1 MDQSKW
7 KRALALVIA
16 VLLIAAFG
24 CGKAALDGKVTA
36 EVSPAV
42 VALDAGASSE
52 TDSASAEY
60 SGSAEHTG
68 IYNVDETADESASGS
83 YSSSTP
89 NENTVLVQN
98 AGQLKISSAD
108 INKTG
113 DAEGAFWGGINAAVA
128 VVSRGEMTLFESNVT
143 TNALGGFGLYAS
155 DTGSVLTLAGTYVYT
170 SGDSSPALAVNDGGS
185 VTITGGI
192 LSTEGMDSP
201 CLLLSG
207 GNVTL
212 NGVTLSAA
220 NDELLRVL
228 SGANELSLDN
238 TALAATPILGE
249 GATLLLKLI
258 NGASFT
264 GELGGELP
272 AKVSLSLDAASTL
285 AITADTYLTALM
297 NADTTHQNIQ
307 SNGFNLYYDS
317 NAPENAYLNNQSFAL
332 PGGGYLA
339 PII

>member
-24 CGKAALDGKVTA
+24 CGKAALDQKATA
-36 EVSPAV
+36 ELSPEV
-42 VALDAGASSE
+42 VALD
-52 TDSASAEY
+52 SAVPAE
-60 SGSAEHTG
+60 SGGAEHSG
-68 IYNVDETADESASGS
+68 IYNVDETTDESASGS

-89 NENTVLVQN
+89 NQNTVLVQN
-98 AGQLKISSAD
+98 AGQLNMSSAD

-113 DAEGAFWGGINAAVA
+113 DAEGAFSGGINAAVA
-128 VVSRGEMTLFESNVT
+128 VVSQGAMTLSESNVT
-143 TNALGGFGLYAS
+143 TNALGGFGIYAS
-155 DTGSVLTLAGTYVYT
+155 GAGSVLTLGGTFVYT
-170 SGDSSPALAVNDGGS
+170 SGNSSPALVADGGG
-185 VTITGGI
+185 TIAVTGGV
-192 LSTEGMDSP
+192 LSAEGADSP
-201 CLLLSG
+201 CLLLGG

-212 NGVTLSAA
+212 SGVTLLAA
-220 NDELLRVL
+220 SGEPLRVL
-228 SGANELSLDN
+228 SGKNELTLDN
-238 TALAATPILGE
+238 TALAATPIFGE
-249 GATLLLKLI
+249 EATLLLRLQ
-258 NGASFT
+258 NGASFS

-285 AITADTYLTALM
+285 AITADTYLAALV

-307 SNGFNLYYDS
+307 SNGFYLYYDS